1 MLSGGDFNLNS
12 VQIYADSL
20 KVVLKQT
27 ILNQEVIFRKQV
39 HELHRLYSIQKT
51 LMEGIGCADSDRCKL
66 WKASAQPFSLAAPS
80 PTNNMLPGREKTWS
94 AIPMLHVG
102 STQSISQEFSEVR
115 GAIGNKIPAL
125 PLMLNQRHLD
135 LQLPADQ
142 YISHV
147 DEDISPKGGVWDP
160 SKQFRLGNVSDTEV
174 NTSLVVREKTGGIYD
189 EKNYYLSHDVIDLE
203 EAIEHIS
210 DEQNFFSRGLKDL
223 PDDTNNLFSQKLQ
236 DNSFERELMDL
247 NRVQLDDSSCYSN
260 DLVAAYPSTASSS
273 CPIMNCSEKSSDN
286 CSNETFN
293 DKDNNS
299 TVCAVSCELK
309 EICESPKSVRNQA
322 VALLTQVSFEKSEE
336 SNTLSNFN
344 AETSSSSVKIIQSG
358 SKKGNINTLVLNEKN
373 KEPADIDSL
382 IQTAA
387 ESLIQISLDISSSY
401 DNKMESKE
409 TERPECTSDSYEL
422 IVLNLK
428 ETSADEFCVSS
439 KPYEISEMET
449 RDFGFKLKRGRR
461 MKDFQKEIL
470 PNLAS
475 LSRHEI
481 CEDINIM
488 EAVLRSRE
496 YKRLRSKM
504 TDRDNNWFTPVRS
517 RRSRRN
523 CVGRRNFYEK
533 FVVS

>member
-1 MLSGGDFNLNS
+1 
-12 VQIYADSL
+12 
-20 KVVLKQT
+20 
-27 ILNQEVIFRKQV
+27 
-39 HELHRLYSIQKT
+39 
-51 LMEGIGCADSDRCKL
+51 
-66 WKASAQPFSLAAPS
+66 
-80 PTNNMLPGREKTWS
+80 
-94 AIPMLHVG
+94 
-102 STQSISQEFSEVR
+102 
-115 GAIGNKIPAL
+115 
-125 PLMLNQRHLD
+125 
-135 LQLPADQ
+135 
-142 YISHV
+142 
-147 DEDISPKGGVWDP
+147 
-160 SKQFRLGNVSDTEV
+160 
-174 NTSLVVREKTGGIYD
+174 
-189 EKNYYLSHDVIDLE
+189 
-203 EAIEHIS
+203 
-210 DEQNFFSRGLKDL
+210 
-223 PDDTNNLFSQKLQ
+223 
-236 DNSFERELMDL
+236 MDL

-260 DLVAAYPSTASSS
+260 DLIAAYPSTSSSS
-273 CPIMNCSEKSSDN
+273 CPVMNCSEKSSDN
-286 CSNETFN
+286 CSNETSN

-299 TVCAVSCELK
+299 TVICPGSCELK
-309 EICESPKSVRNQA
+309 EICESPQSVKNQA
-322 VALLTQVSFEKSEE
+322 VAVLTQVNCEKSEE

-344 AETSSSSVKIIQSG
+344 AETSSSRVKIIQSG
-358 SKKGNINTLVLNEKN
+358 SKKGNVNTSVLNEKN
-373 KEPADIDSL
+373 KEPAEIDSL

-387 ESLIQISLDISSSY
+387 ESLIQISLNISSSY

-409 TERPECTSDSYEL
+409 MEIPECTSDSYEL
-422 IVLNLK
+422 IVLNLP
-428 ETSADEFCVSS
+428 ETSADELCVSS